1 MIIEP
6 SKPLRRIL
14 VIDDNAAIH
23 EDFRKILVKNPAPGD
38 DLRDME
44 TALFGSEAVGEEVPG
59 FQVDV
64 AFQGREGL
72 EMVRAARKA
81 GRPYALAFVDGRMPP
96 GWDGVE
102 TIGHLWKAAPD
113 LQVVFCSAYSD
124 YSWREIHRKLGE
136 ADGLLILKKPF
147 DNIEVLQMAHAL
159 TRKWELNRDVE
170 GRLNRLAFY
179 DGLTGLPNRALFLD
193 RLAQTLKR
201 ARRYG
206 RQSAIL
212 FLDLDNFKRI
222 NDTLGHSVGDE
233 LLKTVSH
240 RLRDCLRGADTVARP
255 ADQGVPA
262 RLGGDEF
269 TVLLAEMAGK
279 EDAAQVAR
287 RIADS
292 LGGPI
297 RLGGQSVTIT
307 PSIGIAVFPEDGEDV
322 ETLLKH
328 ADTAMY
334 TAKRKAPNSFMF
346 FQESMNQDALRNLT
360 IETQLRGAIDR
371 AELEL
376 YYQPQIDLADGEVRG
391 MEALLRW
398 RNETLGRLSPGEFIP
413 IAEESGLIVPLGE
426 WVLRNACLQAVR
438 WREAGVPLNR
448 IAVNVSV
455 RQFMEPDFLERVRRV
470 LESTLLDPRRL
481 EIEITESLL
490 VRDPLTIQHT
500 LVSLREMGVRIAVDD
515 FGNGYSSLA
524 RLQEIPLDCL
534 KIDRSFLFGDGGQA
548 IVQGIIAMARGMG
561 LTVIAEGVERPAQV
575 AFLRN
580 HDCEQGQ
587 GYFFSPPLPA
597 REAEAYLRRAFPS
610 QPAPSESRATVT

>member
-1 MIIEP
+1 MTIE
-6 SKPLRRIL
+6 SNKPFRRIL

-23 EDFRKILVKNPAPGD
+23 EDFRKILVKNPTPGE

-44 TALFGSEAVGEEVPG
+44 AALFGSEAVEEEAPG
-59 FQVDV
+59 FWVDA

-72 EMVRAARKA
+72 EMVRAAQKA

-113 LQVVFCSAYSD
+113 LQIVFCSAYSD
-124 YSWREIHRKLGE
+124 YSWREIQRELGE
-136 ADGLLILKKPF
+136 ADNLLILKKPF

-159 TRKWELNRDVE
+159 SRKWELNRDVE

-201 ARRYG
+201 ARRYR

-222 NDTLGHSVGDE
+222 NDTMGHSVGDE
-233 LLKTVSH
+233 LLKIVSD
-240 RLRDCLRGADTVARP
+240 RLRDCLRGTDTVARP
-255 ADQGVPA
+255 AENGVPA

-269 TVLLAEMAGK
+269 TVLLAEMSGK
-279 EDAAQVAR
+279 EDAARVAG
-287 RIADS
+287 RIAES
-292 LGGPI
+292 LAGPI
-297 RLGGQSVTIT
+297 LLGGQSVTVT
-307 PSIGIAVFPEDGEDV
+307 PSIGIAVFPEDGEDA

-334 TAKRKAPNSFMF
+334 SAKRKAPNSFMF
-346 FQESMNQDALRNLT
+346 FQESMNHDALRNLT

-376 YYQPQIDLADGEVRG
+376 HYQPQIDLAGGEVRG

-398 RNETLGRLSPGEFIP
+398 RNGTLGRLSPGEFIP
-413 IAEESGLIVPLGE
+413 IAEESGLIVPLGD

-438 WREAGVPLNR
+438 WLEAGVRLNR
-448 IAVNVSV
+448 MAVNVSV

-470 LESTLLDPRRL
+470 LESTRLDPRRL

-490 VRDPLTIQHT
+490 VRDPLTIKNT

-534 KIDRSFLFGDGGQA
+534 KIDRSFLSGNGGQA
-548 IVQGIIAMARGMG
+548 IVQGIIAMARGMD

-575 AFLRN
+575 GFLRER
-580 HDCEQGQ
+580 DCEQGQ
-587 GYFFSPPLPA
+587 GFFFSPPLPA
-597 REAEAYLRRAFPS
+597 AEAENFLRNMLPAERPS
-610 QPAPSESRATVT
+610 P

>member
-1 MIIEP
+1 MKNDLG
-6 SKPLRRIL
+6 KPIHRIL

-23 EDFRKILVKNPAPGD
+23 EDFRKILVKNPVGD
-38 DLRDME
+38 DDLLEME
-44 TALFGSEAVGEEVPG
+44 AALFGVEGGEEEVAG
-59 FQVDV
+59 FEVDV
-64 AFQGREGL
+64 AFQGQEGL
-72 EMVRAARKA
+72 EMVRAAQKD
-81 GRPYALAFVDGRMPP
+81 GRPYAMVFVDGRMPP

-102 TIGHLWKAAPD
+102 TIEHLWKAAPD

-136 ADGLLILKKPF
+136 TDGLLILKKPF

-179 DGLTGLPNRALFLD
+179 DNLTGLPNRALFLD
-193 RLAQTLKR
+193 RMAQCLKR
-201 ARRYG
+201 SRRYG
-206 RQSAIL
+206 RRSAIL

-222 NDTLGHSVGDE
+222 NDTMGHSVGDE
-233 LLKTVSH
+233 LLKTVSD
-240 RLRDCLRGADTVARP
+240 RLRDCLRGTDTVARP
-255 ADQGVPA
+255 SDYGVPA

-279 EDAAQVAR
+279 EDAARVAR
-287 RIADS
+287 RIAES

-297 RLGGQSVTIT
+297 RLGGQTLTVT

-334 TAKRKAPNSFMF
+334 SAKRKSPNSFMF
-346 FQESMNQDALRNLT
+346 FQESMNQDAVRNLT

-376 YYQPQIDLADGEVRG
+376 HYQPQIDLASGEVRG

-398 RNETLGRLSPGEFIP
+398 RNEMLGRLSPGEFIP

-426 WVLRNACLQAVR
+426 WVLHNACLQAVR
-438 WREAGVPLNR
+438 WRDAGVPVNR
-448 IAVNVSV
+448 MAVNVSV
-455 RQFMEPDFLERVRRV
+455 RQFMEPDFLPQVQTA
-470 LESTLLDPRRL
+470 LENTGLEPWRL

-490 VRDPLTIQHT
+490 IKDARVIHT
-500 LVSLREMGVRIAVDD
+500 TLNSLREMGVRIAVDD
-515 FGNGYSSLA
+515 FGNGYSSLG
-524 RLQEIPLDCL
+524 RLLEIPLDCL
-534 KIDRSFLFGDGGQA
+534 KIDRSFLSCGGGQG
-548 IVQGIIAMARGMG
+548 IVQGIIAMAKGLN
-561 LTVIAEGVERPAQV
+561 LTVIAEGVEQTAQLE
-575 AFLRN
+575 FLKHRN
-580 HDCEQGQ
+580 CEQGQ
-587 GYFFSPPLPA
+587 GFFFSPPLPA
-597 REAEAYLRRAFPS
+597 REAEEYLRKTC
-610 QPAPSESRATVT
+610 QATSVPLEPKLVVP